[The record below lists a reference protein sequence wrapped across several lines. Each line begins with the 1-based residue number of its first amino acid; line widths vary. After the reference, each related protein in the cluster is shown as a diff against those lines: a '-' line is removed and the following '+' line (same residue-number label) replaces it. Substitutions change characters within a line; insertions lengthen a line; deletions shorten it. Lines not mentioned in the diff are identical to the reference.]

1 MKDEEIPKKDT
12 DKSYTRTNKDMT
24 EQRIQAKDN
33 TEKSNLKMFDDMN
46 EKKSVEDI
54 EKLKNSDDQK
64 IVTRDII
71 PF

>member
-12 DKSYTRTNKDMT
+12 DKSYTRMNKDMT

-46 EKKSVEDI
+46 KKRVLKI
-54 EKLKNSDDQK
+54 LKN
-64 IVTRDII
+64 
-71 PF
+71 